1 KAKVYAPIGGVV
13 DRVFL
18 KAGELAAPGAPIVQI
33 LNTSKVKVV
42 ANVPEVYLK
51 VVGRGDRVRIV
62 VPALEEEYQG
72 RVSLVGSTIN
82 PENRTFA
89 VEVELNNKRKLLKPN
104 LLANMYL
111 VDYEKKN
118 AVVVPL
124 ETVQQEVGGKNFVYV
139 HSDGAEGAY
148 AQKVYIETGESYEG
162 EVIISEGL
170 KGGESLIV
178 EGARGLSEDEL
189 IKVDNTSNITQNNG

>member
-1 KAKVYAPIGGVV
+1 M
-13 DRVFL
+13 
-18 KAGELAAPGAPIVQI
+18 
-33 LNTSKVKVV
+33 
-42 ANVPEVYLK
+42 
-51 VVGRGDRVRIV
+51 VGRGDRVRI
-62 VPALEEEYQG
+62 
-72 RVSLVGSTIN
+72 
-82 PENRTFA
+82 
-89 VEVELNNKRKLLKPN
+89 
-104 LLANMYL
+104 